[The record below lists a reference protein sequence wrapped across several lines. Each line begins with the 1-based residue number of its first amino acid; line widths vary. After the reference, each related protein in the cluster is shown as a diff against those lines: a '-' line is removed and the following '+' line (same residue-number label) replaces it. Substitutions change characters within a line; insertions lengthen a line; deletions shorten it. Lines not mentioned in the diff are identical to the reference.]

1 MGDPFGA
8 IGQWLLDLLTGWG
21 LAPALAAVLLKFL
34 GAAILGTAVLV
45 LTFFLIWVERKVL
58 ARLQDRLGPNRVGP
72 WGIFQTLADALKLVV
87 KEIITPRGVDVV
99 VYYLAPLM
107 AVMSVVSLWA
117 VVPLAPRLIGSD
129 INVGVL
135 YIVGMGA
142 VGTLAIMLAGWSS
155 NNKYALL
162 GAFRSVA
169 QLVSYEV
176 PMVLSLILPT
186 LLAGSMGMVE
196 IVEQQRAVWFVALAP
211 LAALI
216 FFVSSIAEAGKAP
229 FDLLEAESEIV
240 AGYNIEYS
248 GLVFGMFYVAEFL
261 HGFTISALTAVLFL
275 GGWLGPWADQFPLL
289 GFVYF
294 AVKTAVVYF
303 CVIWI
308 RGSLPRFRIDQVNS
322 INWKLITPVALATL
336 AVAAI
341 TDKLVPLLG
350 WGRLPLHLAANGLI
364 VAVTLFAL
372 RAYAR
377 SARRKLDARL
387 DTLQLRAQPASSTS
401 GAN

>member
-21 LAPALAAVLLKFL
+21 LSPMLAVTLLKFL
-34 GAAILGTAVLV
+34 GAAVMGLGVLL
-45 LTFFLIWVERKVL
+45 LTFLLIWVERKVL

-72 WGIFQTLADALKLVV
+72 WGIFQTFADALKLVV

-107 AVMSVVSLWA
+107 AIMSVVGLWA
-117 VVPLAPRLIGSD
+117 VVPMAPRLIGSD

-135 YIVGMGA
+135 YIVGIGA

-176 PMVLSLILPT
+176 PMVLSLIIPT

-196 IVEQQRAVWFVALAP
+196 IVEQQRSMWFVGLAP

-261 HGFTISALTAVLFL
+261 HGFTISAFTAVLFL

-289 GFVYF
+289 GLIYF
-294 AVKTAVVYF
+294 AIKTAAVYF

-308 RGSLPRFRIDQVNS
+308 RGSLPRFRIDQVNAL
-322 INWKLITPVALATL
+322 NWKLITPLALATV
-336 AVAAI
+336 AAAAI
-341 TDKLVPLLG
+341 TEKVVPLVG
-350 WGRLPLHLAANGLI
+350 WGRIPLHLAANGLI
-364 VAVTLFAL
+364 VVVTLMAL
-372 RAYAR
+372 GAYAR
-377 SARRKLDARL
+377 VSRRKLEARL
-387 DTLQLRAQPASSTS
+387 DAMHHRSPAASSAS
-401 GAN
+401 GAD